1 MICRRGQ
8 YLLCKR
14 PDGKR
19 HGGLWEFPGGKLE
32 TGEDHFAAA
41 KRELLEELS
50 LKVTACGDSLHSV
63 ADPQSPFIVDFVL
76 TKVEGTPKLHEHQ
89 ALLWVNA
96 DELSSLALAPSD
108 KKFVQERKE
117 VLKEIAERTCRKK
130 YGE

>member
-1 MICRRGQ
+1 
-8 YLLCKR
+8 LLCQR
-14 PDGKR
+14 PDEKR

-41 KRELLEELS
+41 QRELSEELS
-50 LKVTACGDSLHSV
+50 LEVTACGATLHSV